1 MQTNQLISWIS
12 AHGRVATSQVFL
24 NCFKLEISLRLF
36 LLDESTLVL
45 WLFLTSVPPAAVGSY
60 FYRIY
65 LAILRHAF
73 LPKKEARTLN
83 EVNFFFLTQLSLDPG
98 KFGPLHIPRKV
109 FSVNHLIRV
118 WSWWL
123 YWQGDICQCMQSVLL
138 HLQFKKSPQQ
148 LFITT
153 RWWKFKTSCHGKANQ
168 NRHQILESLWSHI
181 RCLRYLRC
189 IWGRKEKRPFPWIP
203 DRSWMIS
210 GWKTSG
216 SALYLTQSLKKA
228 CLIGKGTCLS
238 KSG

>member
-1 MQTNQLISWIS
+1 MLSFQ
-12 AHGRVATSQVFL
+12 R
-24 NCFKLEISLRLF
+24 
-36 LLDESTLVL
+36 
-45 WLFLTSVPPAAVGSY
+45 
-60 FYRIY
+60 
-65 LAILRHAF
+65 
-73 LPKKEARTLN
+73 KEAQTLN
-83 EVNFFFLTQLSLDPG
+83 EVNCFLRNFWIAT
-98 KFGPLHIPRKV
+98 
-109 FSVNHLIRV
+109 FSRSKQVWTFTYPSQSIFCHHFIRL

-138 HLQFKKSPQQ
+138 HLQFQKSPQQ
-148 LFITT
+148 LFITK

-168 NRHQILESLWSHI
+168 NWHQILESLWSHV
-181 RCLRYLRC
+181 RCLHYLRC